1 MERRDLGILFAR
13 ENGLEEV
20 LDIARGGREESSRH
34 EIPPRPIVGTA
45 SSPKYY
51 VYAGGHGCSHRT
63 LVEVGMASLEA
74 KVGKPL
80 LQ

>member
-1 MERRDLGILFAR
+1 M
-13 ENGLEEV
+13 LEKT
-20 LDIARGGREESSRH
+20 
-34 EIPPRPIVGTA
+34 IVGTA
-45 SSPKYY
+45 STHRYN

-80 LQ
+80 LL